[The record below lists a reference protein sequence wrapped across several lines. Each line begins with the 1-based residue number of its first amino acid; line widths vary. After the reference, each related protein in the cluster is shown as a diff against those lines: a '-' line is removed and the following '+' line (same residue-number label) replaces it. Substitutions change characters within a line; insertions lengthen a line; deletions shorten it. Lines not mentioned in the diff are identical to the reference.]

1 MKKAVT
7 TLIATMFLLM
17 TVLSTTPSQAV
28 VVPSITWLPPLT
40 NQDLLQLKDGSTLP
54 IKFSLLNPDGSF
66 VADTSVEVAVNRVLF
81 RDDFEGYP
89 DCYDGSPDW
98 GSRQYGAWHVT
109 TVSGN
114 KVFKASSVS
123 PDRGTAI
130 FAGDASWTNYILE
143 AKIWTDDTYWGLIY
157 RADAAGM
164 TYYDAY
170 LNTAE
175 GKIEIWKHTSG
186 IWGRSKLV
194 KQTPVEGPAISAN
207 TWYRMRVVVNGNN
220 IKVFFALDGE
230 SYTTIPQAEYTDTTS
245 PYTSGRIGLL
255 FYDISGPSSHVG
267 RFDSVMVLDPEPVK
281 TFLYGTGDDNV
292 RIYGSEGALSLLSED
307 FDTTATG
314 NDPTGW
320 EEYGLG
326 TWTVDKDSTA
336 PSQGSSGYGDVYC
349 ASASSTTWTRD
360 FSFITVASDFS
371 DGVFEFQF
379 KLLTDAT
386 PTPRITIP
394 VRYQDD
400 NNWILFD
407 VDTGVFRTGYYIW
420 IATTGG
426 GWVQLA
432 GMDYAITKDVWHSM
446 KIVLDGWTYEMWI
459 DGVQEL
465 TAYDTVQAFRSG
477 KIGLGVYRDTH
488 AHFDDVSLMVGY
500 YIANLHTKELALP
513 EGEYAITVWCQ
524 GVHPIQ
530 DTYVF
535 ELADNVQGTGRGKG
549 RA

>member
-40 NQDLLQLKDGSTLP
+40 NQDLFQLKDGSTLP

-81 RDDFEGYP
+81 RDDFEGYS

-98 GSRQYGAWHVT
+98 GSQEYGDWHVT

-114 KVFKASSVS
+114 KIFEASSVS
-123 PDRGTAI
+123 PNRGTAI
-130 FAGDASWTNYILE
+130 FAGDDSWANYILE

-157 RADAAGM
+157 HADAAGT

-186 IWGRSKLV
+186 IWGRSNLV
-194 KQTPVEGPAISAN
+194 KQTPVGGPAISAD
-207 TWYRMRVVVNGNN
+207 TWYRMRVEVNENN

-230 SYTTIPQAEYTDTTS
+230 SYTTTPQAEYTDTTS
-245 PYTSGRIGLL
+245 PYTLGRIGLL

-400 NNWILFD
+400 SNWILFD

-420 IATTGG
+420 VATTAG

-432 GMDYAITKDVWHSM
+432 GKNFAITKDVWHSM
-446 KIVLDGWTYEMWI
+446 KIVLDEWNYEMWI

-465 TAYDTVQAFRSG
+465 TASDTVQAFRSG

-513 EGEYAITVWCQ
+513 EGEYAITVWYQ

-549 RA
+549 QA